1 MAERWIDS
9 LFCGTPSIC
18 RSILTMRLIVT
29 YLALA
34 AVASAAAVE
43 PRAVSYDGFK
53 VVRIPVGTDASK
65 VTEIVN
71 KLQLKTWKGAP
82 KAGAFAD
89 IMVPPSQIEAFNTE
103 IAGMEAVTMHEDLGA
118 SIAEE
123 SNYAA
128 YAGEL

>member
-1 MAERWIDS
+1 MRTFAI
-9 LFCGTPSIC
+9 F
-18 RSILTMRLIVT
+18 LTLV
-29 YLALA
+29 
-34 AVASAAAVE
+34 AVASAVAVK

-89 IMVPPSQIEAFNTE
+89 IMVPPSQLEAFNKE
-103 IAGMEAVTMHEDLGA
+103 ITGMEAITMHEDLGA

-123 SNYAA
+123 SNFAP
-128 YAGEL
+128 YAGEHRAPFYARIEV